1 MKQHKTA
8 TRIATRNI
16 FASTDT
22 ILITVVCATQCFLVS
37 MSTKDSQVD
46 PGYIQISFVF
56 EKNIDVNEVN
66 RVRCNLFEEQTA

>member
-1 MKQHKTA
+1 
-8 TRIATRNI
+8 
-16 FASTDT
+16 
-22 ILITVVCATQCFLVS
+22 

-56 EKNIDVNEVN
+56 EKKNIDVNEVN

>member
-1 MKQHKTA
+1 
-8 TRIATRNI
+8 
-16 FASTDT
+16 
-22 ILITVVCATQCFLVS
+22 